1 LSAERPRLLL
11 LLLLQAKGKNRQRT
25 KSEPQG
31 ETGGES
37 SEKKHINDSKPESRY
52 VANSDLN

>member
-37 SEKKHINDSKPESRY
+37 YEKTHKRLKTGK
-52 VANSDLN
+52 